1 MKKFIIK
8 CLIIFVLLNLTFL
21 ISFSP
26 ILNRMD
32 YFINKINY
40 YEPIVI
46 EAISKENIEFF
57 KKMVIVNND

>member
-1 MKKFIIK
+1 
-8 CLIIFVLLNLTFL
+8 
-21 ISFSP
+21 
-26 ILNRMD
+26 MD

-46 EAISKENIEFF
+46 EVISKENIEFL